1 MCAGLIAGW
10 AILGVGDGVIAAFGE
25 QMGIFETEEKA
36 AAAAA
41 KRQTT
46 KQTTMLT
53 PAETEAQRVLDE
65 QAARRS

>member
-1 MCAGLIAGW
+1 
-10 AILGVGDGVIAAFGE
+10 
-25 QMGIFETEEKA
+25 MGIFETEEKA

-41 KRQTT
+41 KKQTT